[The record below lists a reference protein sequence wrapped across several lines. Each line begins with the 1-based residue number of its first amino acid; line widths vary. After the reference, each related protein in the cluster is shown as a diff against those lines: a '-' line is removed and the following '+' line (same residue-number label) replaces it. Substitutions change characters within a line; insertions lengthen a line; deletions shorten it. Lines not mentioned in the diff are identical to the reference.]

1 MVDRLNSTWSSPL
14 SFSRKFS
21 SEAVLLSDT
30 LVELLSATL
39 MYRLFSLLTKPGP

>member
-1 MVDRLNSTWSSPL
+1 MAGLFNSTWSSPF

-21 SEAVLLSDT
+21 SDAVLLSAT
-30 LVELLSATL
+30 LVELLRATL